1 MEQYVWGHHRRF
13 NAYANYF
20 KDKFGKRIQ
29 KLSIDAGFTCP
40 NRDGTI
46 ARGGCTYC
54 NNQAFSPSYCSTGI
68 SVQQQIEEGITFHKE
83 RYGADKF
90 LAYFQSYTNTY
101 ASLDKI
107 KEIYEPALQHEHI
120 LGIVIG
126 TRPDAINDEIL
137 AYFQSLAQKK
147 YLTIE
152 YGIESTYDETLQRI
166 NRGHTFAQTK
176 AAIEKTASYGLNVGG
191 HLILGLP
198 GETKEMMMNQIVKLN
213 ALPLTTIKFHQL
225 QIIKNT
231 LMAKQ
236 YKENPENFRLFEM
249 KEYIDF
255 IIDVVERLN
264 PNFIIERFSAE
275 APPRFNLSKSWGV
288 RSADLISMIEQRMK
302 ERHTWQGKF
311 LDNQKKDMEENEI
324 KTIPAFDYFKD
335 GNKDEEIRALAPY
348 IIGDNLKNP
357 MNHGA
362 LIRLGSNIGAKKVFF
377 TQNPNELSI
386 TKVKKTAGSSHTH
399 MDFEFL
405 PWEDIVKEIPED
417 YVWIA
422 IETSSKAKMLYDQV
436 LPKKCVFVVGNESY
450 GLPESVLNQCDE
462 HIFIPMPGNT
472 KSMNV
477 SHAATVVAF
486 EWVRQNLLD
495 EG

>member
-1 MEQYVWGHHRRF
+1 MENYAWGHHRRF

-20 KDKFGKRIQ
+20 KQKFGKRIQ

-54 NNQAFSPSYCSTGI
+54 NNKAFSPSYCSTGI

-83 RYGADKF
+83 RYGADQF

-101 ASLDKI
+101 TSLDKL
-107 KEIYEPALQHEHI
+107 KEVYEPALQHKDI
-120 LGIVIG
+120 VGIVIG
-126 TRPDAINDEIL
+126 TRPDCIDDEKL
-137 AYFQSLAQKK
+137 AYFQTLSQQK

-166 NRGHTFAQTK
+166 NRGHTFEQTK
-176 AAIEKTASYGLNVGG
+176 EAIEKTASYGLNVGG
-191 HLILGLP
+191 HLIVGLP
-198 GETKEMMMNQIVKLN
+198 GETREMMMDQVSVLN

-225 QIIKNT
+225 QIIKDT
-231 LMAKQ
+231 VMARQ
-236 YKENPENFRLFEM
+236 YKENPDAFRLFEM

-255 IIDVVERLN
+255 IIDIVERLN
-264 PNFIIERFSAE
+264 PDFIIERFSAE

-302 ERHTWQGKF
+302 ERHTFQGKF
-311 LDNQKKDMEENEI
+311 LNNQKKAMTQDEI

-335 GNKDEEIRALAPY
+335 GDKEEKIRKLAPY

-362 LIRLGSNIGAKKVFF
+362 LIRLGSNIGAQKVFF
-377 TQNPNELSI
+377 TQNPDELSI

-405 PWEDIVKEIPED
+405 EWEEIMKEIPED

-422 IETSSKAKMLYDQV
+422 IETSSRAKMLYEQV
-436 LPKKCVFVVGNESY
+436 LPEKCVFVVGNESY
-450 GLPESVLNQCDE
+450 GLPKERLRQCHQ
-462 HIFIPMPGNT
+462 HIYIPMPGNT

-486 EWVRQNLLD
+486 EWVRQQLL
-495 EG
+495 